1 MLIKTIA
8 IVAFLAIIAS
18 LGTALFN
25 LVRSKD
31 AEHSRKT
38 LRALTVRISLSLLL
52 LIGLIVAYNAGLF
65 QPQGIGARIEQ
76 IHAKQAQT
84 TPEDTSATAPQ

>member
-8 IVAFLAIIAS
+8 IVAFVAIIAS

-31 AEHSRKT
+31 PEHSRKT

-52 LIGLIVAYNAGLF
+52 LIGLIVAYSAGVF

-76 IHAKQAQT
+76 IHAKQAQAT
-84 TPEDTSATAPQ
+84 QDSATATAQ

>member
-1 MLIKTIA
+1 MLITTIA
-8 IVAFLAIIAS
+8 IVAFIAIIAS

-31 AEHSRKT
+31 PEHSRKT

-52 LIGLIVAYNAGLF
+52 LIGLIVAYSTGLF

-76 IHAKQAQT
+76 IHAKQAQA
-84 TPEDTSATAPQ
+84 PQDNATATAQ

>member
-8 IVAFLAIIAS
+8 TVAFIAIIAS

-31 AEHSRKT
+31 PEHSRKT

-52 LIGLIVAYNAGLF
+52 LIGLIAAYSAGIF

-76 IHAKQAQT
+76 IRANQAQT
-84 TPEDTSATAPQ
+84 AAENSPTTSP

>member
-8 IVAFLAIIAS
+8 IVAFIAILAS

-25 LVRSKD
+25 LVRNKD
-31 AEHSRKT
+31 PEHSRKT

-52 LIGLIVAYNAGLF
+52 LIGLIVAYSTGLF

-76 IHAKQAQT
+76 IHTKQAQAT
-84 TPEDTSATAPQ
+84 QENLSATAQ

>member
-8 IVAFLAIIAS
+8 TVAFIAIIAS

-25 LVRSKD
+25 LVRNRD
-31 AEHSRKT
+31 PEHSRKT

-52 LIGLIVAYNAGLF
+52 LIGVIVAYSSGLF

-76 IHAKQAQT
+76 IHAKQAQANQETPT
-84 TPEDTSATAPQ
+84 TTQ

>member
-8 IVAFLAIIAS
+8 IVAFIAIIAS

-31 AEHSRKT
+31 PEHSRKT

-52 LIGLIVAYNAGLF
+52 LIGLIAAYSRGLF

-76 IHAKQAQT
+76 IHAKQAQANQ
-84 TPEDTSATAPQ
+84 ETSTATVQ

>member
-8 IVAFLAIIAS
+8 TVAFIAIIAS

-25 LVRSKD
+25 LVRNKD
-31 AEHSRKT
+31 PEHSRKT

-52 LIGLIVAYNAGLF
+52 LIGLIVAYSAGVF

-76 IHAKQAQT
+76 IRANQT
-84 TPEDTSATAPQ
+84 QTAIENSPATAQ